1 MRYRKG
7 ACDLKRKKAVIA
19 AAFISGI
26 SLLLS
31 EAAALPA
38 YATEEIHEPAET
50 EKDGGESG
58 TRADAGGESSVG
70 QSTEDSSAESGV
82 EDTEGEQE
90 GAGSAKE
97 DDKSGAVGEDSGS
110 GGDMTEEAGGSGGA
124 EEGNGA
130 PDGGAQEEN
139 GEIEDTETE
148 SPEGGEDT
156 GGEDAEASAV
166 PAQEAAASVPVRLQV
181 PQKFEIM
188 LNPWE
193 MDGQEQ
199 IFSAEYTI
207 KNVSGE
213 RGTLKLTGIAVGSE
227 EDIVVQSDSDDIHDG
242 NDQNI
247 WIAMVING
255 EDTIALSPDGTDYE
269 TVLEADA
276 GVTLTFT
283 GAMNENAVK
292 GWRDSD
298 VEVSVVYDWV
308 TDAEKAAVGEA
319 VPQEEEN
326 EPQQE
331 DAAEGSAEDGKIP
344 EDGVAVGKPDS
355 GLRGEETAGGET
367 SVAGAAETGGAAQ
380 EKTPDTDMAETDGTE
395 EEKPSDGGAVETGG
409 AEEEKP
415 SESGAEEIS
424 TEKEDESE
432 K

>member
-1 MRYRKG
+1 
-7 ACDLKRKKAVIA
+7 
-19 AAFISGI
+19 
-26 SLLLS
+26 
-31 EAAALPA
+31 
-38 YATEEIHEPAET
+38 
-50 EKDGGESG
+50 
-58 TRADAGGESSVG
+58 
-70 QSTEDSSAESGV
+70 
-82 EDTEGEQE
+82 
-90 GAGSAKE
+90 
-97 DDKSGAVGEDSGS
+97 
-110 GGDMTEEAGGSGGA
+110 MTEEAGGSGGA

-199 IFSAEYTI
+199 IFSAGYTI

-367 SVAGAAETGGAAQ
+367 SVAGAEKKEAPDAGDPVKDDTEEGKTSVAGAAETGGAAQ